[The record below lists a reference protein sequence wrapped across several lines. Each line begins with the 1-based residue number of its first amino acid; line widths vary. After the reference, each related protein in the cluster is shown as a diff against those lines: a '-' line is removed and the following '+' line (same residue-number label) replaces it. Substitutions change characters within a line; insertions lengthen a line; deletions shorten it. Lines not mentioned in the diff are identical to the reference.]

1 MGIDGKTTNNG
12 KFLQVSTNNSSMKII
27 TDNKIPYI
35 KGALEPFAEVIYMP
49 GNETT
54 AEAVKNADALITR
67 TRTKCTKEILRGSKV
82 KFIATAT
89 IGFDHI
95 DTAFCKEAGI
105 EWTNAPGC
113 NAESVNQYI
122 ASALLS
128 WAMKNRV
135 DLKEKTIGIV
145 GVGQV
150 GSRIAK
156 TCKTI
161 GMKVLLNDP
170 PRERKEGSGKF
181 VSLKIIQEKADIITF
196 HVPLNMQGADSTYH
210 LVDNSFIKELNKKP
224 LLINSCRGEVF
235 NTETVKNAVD
245 NKTISGLI
253 IDCWENE
260 PKIDL
265 ELLNKVDFGTP
276 HIAGYSKDGKANGTK
291 MSVQA
296 VSRFFNLGID
306 DWEPEEIELPK
317 NTVIEIDGNQRRE
330 YSILAE
336 AILSTYDIEN
346 DFYML
351 KNNPQLFEKQRGD
364 YPVRREFGTYT
375 IHAKKI
381 EEETLEK
388 LRLLEFKIK

>member
-1 MGIDGKTTNNG
+1 
-12 KFLQVSTNNSSMKII
+12 MKII

-35 KGALEPFAEVIYMP
+35 KGALEPFAEVIYLP
-49 GNETT
+49 GSETT
-54 AEAVKNADALITR
+54 AEVVKDADALITR
-67 TRTKCTKEILRGSKV
+67 TRTKCNREILEGSNV

-95 DTAFCKEAGI
+95 DTEYCKKAGI

-128 WAMKNRV
+128 WSMKKRD
-135 DLKEKTIGIV
+135 DLKGKTIGIV

-150 GSRIAK
+150 GSRVAK
-156 TCKTI
+156 TCEI
-161 GMKVLLNDP
+161 LGMKVLLNDP
-170 PRERKEGSGKF
+170 PRERAEGSENF
-181 VSLKIIQEKADIITF
+181 VSLKTIQQQADIITF
-196 HVPLNMQGADSTYH
+196 HVPLNLQGTDATFH
-210 LVDNSFIKELNKKP
+210 LVDNKFIDGLHKKP

-235 NTETVKNAVD
+235 DTETVKNAVN

-306 DWEPEEIELPK
+306 DWKPTEIELPE

-346 DFYML
+346 DFYAL
-351 KNNPQLFEKQRGD
+351 KDSPEQFEKLRGD
-364 YPVRREFGTYT
+364 YPVRREFDTFT
-375 IHAKKI
+375 IQAKNI
-381 EEETLEK
+381 EKSTLEK
-388 LRLLEFKIK
+388 LRLIGFKIE